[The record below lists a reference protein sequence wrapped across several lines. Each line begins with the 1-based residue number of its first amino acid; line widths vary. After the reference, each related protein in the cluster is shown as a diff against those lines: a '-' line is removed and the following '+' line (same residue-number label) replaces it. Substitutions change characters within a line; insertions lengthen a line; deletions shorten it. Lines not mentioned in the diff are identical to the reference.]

1 MGDNSIA
8 LLVQNDW
15 GPGGPYKGCDIEPI
29 GRALEGLQVSP
40 ARTVAEGAIGG
51 DTQRRLLVHYTMEF
65 QLPGPPLTL
74 SESWKLHLDADA
86 NAFVTLN
93 GHLLGRYW
101 AVGPQRDIWLPECWL
116 NFGPNEINVVELQAR
131 PTVDAPV
138 GKIIKL
144 AERGLMRNPRS
155 AVRIAP

>member
-1 MGDNSIA
+1 MTFGTIDDSGTLYVNGQKAGSADDWSHPWTFDITQYLHVGDNSIA

-40 ARTVAEGAIGG
+40 ARTVAAGAIGG

-74 SESWKLHLDADA
+74 SESLEASPGRRRQRLRDAERPSA
-86 NAFVTLN
+86 GTLLGGGATA
-93 GHLLGRYW
+93 GHLVAGM
-101 AVGPQRDIWLPECWL
+101 
-116 NFGPNEINVVELQAR
+116 
-131 PTVDAPV
+131 
-138 GKIIKL
+138 L
-144 AERGLMRNPRS
+144 A
-155 AVRIAP
+155 